1 MTLSVIKVP
10 NVVSYQIGN
19 DSQTTPYKRW
29 KFGDACEMEK
39 KYGSFDLSLVNEDW
53 KKSIIT
59 RKRRR
64 AVNTMPE
71 FPDLNFTAGN
81 ILEQIEKYFEEVGK
95 YFENLQLIPIEYCNS
110 TAQLCPAGSPGS
122 QGLPGPKGQRGN
134 TGPRGMQGPP
144 GLIGDAGPQGNQGPP
159 GPRGFKG
166 EIGSLG
172 PRGPLGTSKTSSF
185 DPYAFLSPAQ
195 SLEDENSRTL
205 VTFRCKASGN
215 PRPSVSWRFK
225 GQTLLQGDKYS
236 IKDDGTLVIRRVSSE
251 DVGWYVCVATNTLGS
266 HEASGKI
273 SDLHFLRYP
282 MGFIENPRPSSLKR
296 KFLSRHVFRDATTR
310 ETGHLKCTGK

>member
-1 MTLSVIKVP
+1 MTFSLAVTLSVIKVP
-10 NVVSYQIGN
+10 NVVSYQIGH

-29 KFGDACEMEK
+29 KFGDDGK
-39 KYGSFDLSLVNEDW
+39 KYGSFDLSLVKNW
-53 KKSIIT
+53 KKSVMT
-59 RKRRR
+59 RKRRQ

-71 FPDLNFTAGN
+71 FPDLNFTTDN

-110 TAQLCPAGSPGS
+110 TAGLCPAGSPGS

-134 TGPRGMQGPP
+134 TGARGMRGLP
-144 GLIGDAGPQGNQGPP
+144 GLVGDAGPPGNQGPP

-172 PRGPLGTSKTSSF
+172 PRGPMGASKTSSF
-185 DPYAFLSPAQ
+185 APYAFLSPAQ

-205 VTFRCKASGN
+205 VIFRCKASGN

-225 GQTLLQGDKYS
+225 GQTLLQGDKYA
-236 IKDDGTLVIRRVSSE
+236 IKDDGTLVIQRVSSE

-273 SDLHFLRYP
+273 SDLHFVSLSY
-282 MGFIENPRPSSLKR
+282 GFHRKSS
-296 KFLSRHVFRDATTR
+296 SVFPQAQGSPLTR
-310 ETGHLKCTGK
+310 FS